1 MQKTISF
8 IRARLGRY
16 EVIAFASG
24 FVLMAY
30 EMVASRI
37 LAPSIGSSM
46 YVWTSVIGTM
56 IAALAIGYAVGGW
69 LADKRVAAQD
79 IAWLLLLSAIAVM
92 GTLLC
97 YEPILHMIGQTITD
111 QRLQG
116 ILAAVLLFLPASF
129 LLGMISPYLAR
140 LRVKSVVTTGRSVA
154 MLSALNS
161 IGGISGTFFA
171 GFIFFSL
178 IGSRETLTLLIGI
191 LVACSWLVMP
201 KYRRGW
207 RLAATLCLALAL
219 VLQFAGRVG
228 ALGMVASIDTP
239 TAHYGVVEMT
249 YRGHNTRLLM
259 TDPRGYQS
267 GIRTDGNKELV
278 FDYTR
283 RMAEAVTLA
292 PKKDRI
298 VILGGG
304 VFTLPEYLARQYPQS
319 RIDVVEIDPELERVA
334 RDYFYYQP
342 QPNIKVFAQD
352 ARAFLAGTQDAQ
364 YDLVLVDAYNNDS
377 AIPFSLSTREFTGGL
392 KRILRSDG
400 AVVANVIGATSKPCL
415 PALASLHGSYL
426 SAFGESFVA
435 PVAQVGADVRQNLIA
450 VYSTSSVSWANR
462 LGQELYI
469 NAGAAHK
476 LTDNHAPVEALWQPC
491 AS

>member
-1 MQKTISF
+1 MQKILLYLRSH
-8 IRARLGRY
+8 LGSY
-16 EVIAFASG
+16 ELIAFASG

-79 IAWLLLLSAIAVM
+79 VAWLLLLSAIAVG
-92 GTLLC
+92 GTLLF
-97 YEPILHMIGQTITD
+97 YEPILFIISEGVTD

-171 GFIFFSL
+171 GFVFFSL
-178 IGSRETLTLLIGI
+178 IGSRETLALLVIA

-201 KYRRGW
+201 RHRRTW
-207 RLAATLCLALAL
+207 RMVATFCLALLL
-219 VLQFAGRVG
+219 VLQFAGRAQAAG
-228 ALGMVASIDTP
+228 LVANIDTP
-239 TAHYGVVEMT
+239 TSHYSVVELG
-249 YRGHNTRLLM
+249 YRGHNTRLLV
-259 TDPRGYQS
+259 TDPRGFQS
-267 GIRTDGNKELV
+267 GIRTDGNKDLV
-278 FDYTR
+278 FDYTQR
-283 RMAEAVTLA
+283 LAEAVAQA

-304 VFTLPEYLARQYPQS
+304 VFTLPEYLAVTYPQS
-319 RIDVVEIDPELERVA
+319 QIDVVEIDPQLEQIA
-334 RDYFYYQP
+334 KEYFYYRP
-342 QPNIKVFAQD
+342 QPNIRVFAQD
-352 ARAFLAGTQDAQ
+352 ARAFLHDTKDSQ

-377 AIPFSLSTREFTGGL
+377 AIPFSLSTREFTEGL
-392 KRILRSDG
+392 KRILTPDG
-400 AVVANVIGATSKPCL
+400 AVLANIIGSASAPCL
-415 PALASLHGSYL
+415 PALSSLHGSYL
-426 SAFGESFVA
+426 SAFAESFVA
-435 PVAQVGADVRQNLIA
+435 PVAPRINPDIRQNLIA
-450 VYSTSSVSWANR
+450 VYANNSVDWAR
-462 LGQELYI
+462 PLGSELYI
-469 NAGAAHK
+469 HAGAAQK
-476 LTDNHAPVEALWQPC
+476 LTDNYAPVESLWQTC
-491 AS
+491 H